1 MENINTP
8 TPALNYGGEQV
19 WLKTTPPWWWAPPKL
34 VFLRPKRHGH
44 ACLCSP
50 GFDHENVA
58 KNGQPVEVLL
68 LLTLGQRGPAGP
80 GSIGGRLETP
90 LHASPCTPPHPGVK
104 SPND

>member
-58 KNGQPVEVLL
+58 KNGQPVEVPGPRSPSGNAALL
-68 LLTLGQRGPAGP
+68 ALA
-80 GSIGGRLETP
+80 P
-90 LHASPCTPPHPGVK
+90 LVAA
-104 SPND
+104 